1 MPALYFYLIFGFVL
15 VALIVLVIWFFL
27 KRKKERAAAA
37 ASTDAADPGGA
48 GTEEIDSLVREAE
61 RRLAASKQG
70 DRLGNLP
77 IFFLVGDTGSTKTS
91 VMVNA
96 GLEPELLA
104 GLVYRDNNL
113 VPTRTA
119 NLWFSRRTIFVE
131 AGGKLPAEPAK
142 WARLVRKLQPR
153 AAVASQRGQA
163 PRAVLVCYDA
173 ETFTRPGAQESA
185 TAAARNLRTRLGE
198 MSQAF
203 GINLPVYV
211 LFTKMDRLP
220 FFTEYVR
227 NLTKEEA
234 SQVLGATI
242 PMRDVRA
249 GGVYGEEQTARLS
262 TDFERLFHSLAD
274 ARPEFLGRET
284 DATKQPGAYEFPRE
298 FRKIRP
304 AVVQFL
310 VDLCQP
316 SQLTVG
322 PFLRGFYFTGVRPIV
337 INEVAPVAA
346 APQSQAGY
354 GSSSGATGIF
364 HVGQAAQ
371 TPQAAPQVGATRKVP
386 QWLFLSHLF
395 NDVLLADSAAMGASG
410 ASTKTGSARRAIFL
424 AAAVL
429 CLLLS
434 IAFTVSF
441 FNNRQL
447 ETQAR
452 DAAEGISSAESSGQ
466 NLASLDAL
474 RKLETLRQSLET
486 LVKYRKEGGPWSYRW
501 GLYTG
506 DALYPEVR
514 RIYFDRFRQ
523 LLFLQTQS
531 AIHDNLRDLPAAL
544 PGNQGP
550 EYAPTYDALKAYLIT
565 TSHHDK
571 SSKLFLSP
579 VLIKWW
585 SGNRGPDADRLALAQ
600 KQFDFYATELTEENP
615 FSKENDGATI
625 EHGRGYLK
633 QFAGAERVYAFMLA
647 EAAKS
652 NPPIDYNRQ
661 FPGASQ
667 VVTQPHV
674 VPGAFSKGGWTYMK
688 DAIAHVDRYAN
699 GEQWVLGDQGAAT
712 IDRAALSASLRDR
725 YYSDFVKQWRTYIKS
740 ASVVRYAGLK
750 DATTKL
756 AQLSGN
762 QSPLLELFALAST
775 NTAVDDPALVK
786 IFQPVQA
793 VVPPGSTDRFIAP
806 PNQNYMTAL
815 VTIQTSLEAIANQ
828 AGAPNDAAAAQTVN
842 NASQAKVNT
851 KQMAQAFNID
861 AEGHIEATV
870 QKLLEDPIVYLDAL
884 LRSIDTPEINA
895 GGKSLCGGFRPVL
908 NKYPFNP
915 AATSE
920 ATLADVNALFRK
932 PDGLLWTFLEQ
943 KLQKV
948 LTRQGTQYV
957 PNPASKV
964 TVNPAFLG
972 FFNAAAAFGE
982 ALYAD
987 GGQDPHFSYS
997 LKPETTEGVQM
1008 LTLKLDG
1015 QTLTHTAG
1023 AAAAFKKFTWQ
1034 GSGAHEA
1041 LLSVRFGTQDLGLAS
1056 GAGLWAAFHL
1066 FQLADTQSTGAG
1078 GAQVLDWVAKS
1089 GKAGQPMLLGSGKP
1103 LTVRLDLDLG
1113 AAPPLFQRGYLS
1125 RMTCVAEIAR

>member
-1 MPALYFYLIFGFVL
+1 MPALYLIFGLVL
-15 VALIVLVIWFFL
+15 IALIVLAVVWYFFQQ
-27 KRKKERAAAA
+27 RKATAAPAA
-37 ASTDAADPGGA
+37 DAGDPGG
-48 GTEEIDSLVREAE
+48 GGNEEIDVLVREAE

-77 IFFLVGDTGSTKTS
+77 IFFLVGDSGSTKTS

-104 GLVYRDNNL
+104 GLIYRDNSL

-131 AGGKLPAEPAK
+131 AGGGLLAEPAK
-142 WARLVRKLQPR
+142 WARLIRKLQPR
-153 AAVASQRGQA
+153 SAVARQSAQA

-185 TAAARNLRTRLGE
+185 TASARTLRARLGE

-203 GINLPVYV
+203 GISLPVYV

-234 SQVLGATI
+234 GQVLGATI

-249 GGVYGEEQTARLS
+249 GGVYGEEQTARL
-262 TDFERLFHSLAD
+262 TADFERLFHSLAD
-274 ARPEFLGRET
+274 ARPEFLGRES

-310 VDLCQP
+310 VDICQP

-346 APQSQAGY
+346 AQPQAGY
-354 GSSSGATGIF
+354 GPAAGATGLF
-364 HVGQAAQ
+364 RAAQAA
-371 TPQAAPQVGATRKVP
+371 PAPPAAPQVGATRKVP

-410 ASTKTGSARRAIFL
+410 SSVKTGSARRALFL

-441 FNNRQL
+441 FRNRGL

-452 DAAEGISSAESSGQ
+452 DAAIGISSAELPGQ
-466 NLASLDAL
+466 ELASVDSL
-474 RKLETLRQSLET
+474 RKLEALRQSLET
-486 LVKYRKEGGPWSYRW
+486 LVQYRHEGAPWSYRW

-514 RIYFDRFRQ
+514 RIYFDRFRR
-523 LLFLQTQS
+523 LLFLQTQN
-531 AIHDNLRDLPAAL
+531 AILEGLRSLPAAL
-544 PGNQGP
+544 PGTQGP

-571 SSKLFLSP
+571 STKVFLSP
-579 VLIKWW
+579 VLTKWW
-585 SGNRGPDADRLALAQ
+585 SGNRGPDADRVALAQ
-600 KQFDFYATELTEENP
+600 KQFDFYATELIEENP
-615 FSKENDGATI
+615 FSRENDGFTI
-625 EHGRGYLK
+625 ERARGYLK
-633 QFAGAERVYAFMLA
+633 QFGGADRVYAFMLS

-667 VVTQPHV
+667 VVSQPHI
-674 VPGAFSKGGWTYMK
+674 VPGAFSKGGWAFMK
-688 DAIAHVDRYAN
+688 DAIAHADRYFN
-699 GEQWVLGDQGAAT
+699 GEQWVLGDQVAGN
-712 IDRAALSASLRDR
+712 IDRAALAQGLHDR
-725 YYSDFVKQWRTYIKS
+725 YYADFVKQWRTYIKS
-740 ASVVRYAGLK
+740 ATVVRYAGLK

-756 AQLSGN
+756 ALLSGN

-775 NTAVDDPALVK
+775 NTAVDDAAVAK
-786 IFQPVQA
+786 IFHPVQA
-793 VVPPGSTDRFIAP
+793 VVPPGSTDRYIAP

-842 NASQAKVNT
+842 NAAQAKVNT

-861 AEGHIEATV
+861 AEGHIEASV
-870 QKLLEDPIVYLDAL
+870 QKLLEDPITYLDAM

-895 GGKSLCGGFRPVL
+895 GGKALCGSFRPVL

-920 ATLADVNALFRK
+920 ATLADVNTLFRK
-932 PDGLLWTFLEQ
+932 PDGLLWTFYDQ

-948 LTRQGTQYV
+948 LTRQGAQYV

-964 TVNPAFLG
+964 TVNPAFLA

-982 ALYAD
+982 TLYAD

-1008 LTLKLDG
+1008 VTLRVDG

-1023 AAAAFKKFTWQ
+1023 APAALQKFTWQ
-1034 GSGAHEA
+1034 GSGTHEA
-1041 LLSVRFGTQDLGLAS
+1041 QLSVRFGNTDLGLAH
-1056 GAGLWAAFHL
+1056 GEGLWAAFHL
-1066 FQLADTQSTGAG
+1066 FQLANQATTTGAG
-1078 GAQVLDWVAKS
+1078 QSLDWIAS
-1089 GKAGQPMLLGSGKP
+1089 TGKAGQAIMLPSGKP

-1113 AAPPLFQRGYLS
+1113 AAPPLFQRGYLA
-1125 RMTCVAEIAR
+1125 RLTCVQDIAR

>member
-1 MPALYFYLIFGFVL
+1 MPVIYLVFGFVL
-15 VALIVLVIWFFL
+15 AALIVLVVL
-27 KRKKERAAAA
+27 YLVLQKKKAKTAAAA
-37 ASTDAADPGGA
+37 ADNADPGAA
-48 GTEEIDSLVREAE
+48 GTEEIDALVREAE

-70 DRLGNLP
+70 DRVGSLP
-77 IFFLVGDTGSTKTS
+77 VFLIAGDTGSTKTS

-104 GLVYRDNNL
+104 GLVYRDGNM

-131 AGGKLPAEPAK
+131 AGGKLPSEPAK
-142 WARLVRKLQPR
+142 WARLIRKLQPR
-153 AAVASQRGQA
+153 AAVASQSAQA
-163 PRAVLVCYDA
+163 ARAVLVCYDA
-173 ETFTRPGAQESA
+173 ETFTRPGAQEAA
-185 TAAARNLRTRLGE
+185 TMAARNLRTRLGE

-211 LFTKMDRLP
+211 LFTKVDRLP

-234 SQVLGATI
+234 GQVLGATI

-249 GGVYGEEQTARLS
+249 GGVYGEEQTARL
-262 TDFERLFHSLAD
+262 TADFERLFHSLAD
-274 ARPEFLGRET
+274 ARPELLGREG

-322 PFLRGFYFTGVRPIV
+322 PFLRGFYFTGVRPVV

-346 APQSQAGY
+346 APQQQAGY
-354 GSSSGATGIF
+354 GPAAGATGLF
-364 HVGQAAQ
+364 RTGQAAPA
-371 TPQAAPQVGATRKVP
+371 PQAAPQVGATRKVP
-386 QWLFLSHLF
+386 QWLFLTHLF

-410 ASTKTGSARRAIFL
+410 ASVKGGSARRVLFL
-424 AAAVL
+424 AAAVV

-441 FNNRQL
+441 FNNRGL
-447 ETQAR
+447 ETEAR
-452 DAAEGISSAESSGQ
+452 DAAAGISSAESSGG

-474 RKLETLRQSLET
+474 RKLEALRQSLET
-486 LVKYRKEGGPWSYRW
+486 LVKYRHEGAPWGYRW

-523 LLFLQTQS
+523 LLFGQTQN
-531 AIHDNLRDLPAAL
+531 AMHENLRDLPAT
-544 PGNQGP
+544 PGP

-571 SSKLFLSP
+571 STKAFLTP
-579 VLIKWW
+579 VLTKWW
-585 SGNRGPDADRLALAQ
+585 SGTRGPDADRLALAQ
-600 KQFDFYATELTEENP
+600 KQFDFYATELAEENP
-615 FSKENDGATI
+615 FSKENDGVSI
-625 EHGRGYLK
+625 EHARTYLK
-633 QFAGAERVYAFMLA
+633 QFAGAERVYAFMVA
-647 EAAKS
+647 EAGKN

-667 VVTQPHV
+667 TVTQPHV
-674 VPGAFSKGGWTYMK
+674 VPGAFSKGGWTFMK
-688 DAIAHVDRYAN
+688 DAIAHADRYFN
-699 GEQWVLGDQGAAT
+699 GEQWVLGDQMAGN
-712 IDRAALSASLRDR
+712 IDRAALAQGLRDR
-725 YYSDFVKQWRTYIKS
+725 YNSDFVKQWRTYIKS

-775 NTAVDDPALVK
+775 NTAVDDQAVAK
-786 IFQPVQA
+786 IFQPAQA

-815 VTIQTSLEAIANQ
+815 VAIQTSLEAIANQ
-828 AGAPNDAAAAQTVN
+828 PGAPSDAGAAQTVN
-842 NASQAKVNT
+842 NATQAKINT
-851 KQMAQAFNID
+851 RQMAQAFSID
-861 AEGHIEATV
+861 AEGHIEASV
-870 QKLLEDPIVYLDAL
+870 QKLLEDPITYLDAM

-895 GGKSLCGGFRPVL
+895 GGKALCGGFRPVL
-908 NKYPFNP
+908 NKFPFNP
-915 AATSE
+915 TATSE
-920 ATLADVNALFRK
+920 ATLADVDGLFRK
-932 PDGLLWTFLEQ
+932 PDGLLWTFYEQ
-943 KLQKV
+943 KMQKV

-964 TVNPAFLG
+964 TVNPAFLS
-972 FFNAAAAFGE
+972 FFNGAAAFAETLYGE
-982 ALYAD
+982 

-1008 LTLKLDG
+1008 VNLKVDG
-1015 QTLTHTAG
+1015 QTLSHTSG

-1034 GSGAHEA
+1034 GSGPHEA
-1041 LLSVRFGTQDLGLAS
+1041 QLNVRFGNTDLQFAS
-1056 GAGLWAAFHL
+1056 GEGLWAAFHL
-1066 FQLADTQSTGAG
+1066 FQKANQSTATGTV
-1078 GAQVLDWVAKS
+1078 QLLEWITSS
-1089 GKAGQPMLLGSGKP
+1089 GKVSEAIKLPSGKP

-1125 RMTCVAEIAR
+1125 RMTCVQEIAK

>member
-1 MPALYFYLIFGFVL
+1 MAIYLIFGLVL
-15 VALIVLVIWFFL
+15 VALIVLVIVWFYL
-27 KRKKERAAAA
+27 KRKKEKAAAA
-37 ASTDAADPGGA
+37 AADAADPGGA

-70 DRLGNLP
+70 DKLTNLP
-77 IFFLVGDTGSTKTS
+77 IFFLVGETGSTKTS

-104 GLVYRDNNL
+104 GLAYRDNAI
-113 VPTRTA
+113 VPTRTG
-119 NLWFSRRTIFVE
+119 NIWFSRRTIFVE
-131 AGGKLPAEPAK
+131 AGGKLPTEPAK
-142 WARLVRKLQPR
+142 WARLIRKLQPR
-153 AAVASQRGQA
+153 VGVASQGGQA

-173 ETFTRPGAQESA
+173 ENFTRPGAQEGA
-185 TAAARNLRTRLGE
+185 TTAARNLRTRLGE

-234 SQVLGATI
+234 TQVVGATI

-249 GGVYGEEQTARLS
+249 GGVYGEEQTARLAAE
-262 TDFERLFHSLAD
+262 FERLFRSLAD

-346 APQSQAGY
+346 APQGQAGY
-354 GSSSGATGIF
+354 GSASSATGLF
-364 HVGQAAQ
+364 KAGQSAQ
-371 TPQAAPQVGATRKVP
+371 APQGPPQVGATRKVP

-410 ASTKTGSARRAIFL
+410 SSTKTGFARRALFL
-424 AAAVL
+424 VAAVL
-429 CLLLS
+429 CLLLC

-441 FNNRQL
+441 FNNRSL

-452 DAAEGISSAESSGQ
+452 DAAIGISSAESSGQ

-486 LVKYRKEGGPWSYRW
+486 LVKYRHEGEPWSYRW

-531 AIHDNLRDLPAAL
+531 AILENLRGLPAT
-544 PGNQGP
+544 PGP
-550 EYAPTYDALKAYLIT
+550 EYSPTYDALKAYLIT

-571 SSKLFLSP
+571 STKLFLTP
-579 VLIKWW
+579 VLTKWW
-585 SGNRGPDADRLALAQ
+585 SGNRSPDADRLALAQ
-600 KQFDFYATELTEENP
+600 KQFDFYATELKEDNP
-615 FSKENDGATI
+615 FSKENDGLAI
-625 EHGRGYLK
+625 EHSRSYLK

-647 EAAKS
+647 EAGKN

-667 VVTQPHV
+667 VVTQTHI
-674 VPGAFSKGGWTYMK
+674 VPGAFSKGGFAFMK
-688 DAIAHVDRYAN
+688 DAIAHADRYFN
-699 GEQWVLGDQGAAT
+699 GEQWVLGDQGT
-712 IDRAALSASLRDR
+712 VNIDRAALSAGLRDR

-775 NTAVDDPALVK
+775 NTAVDDPAVAK

-815 VTIQTSLEAIANQ
+815 VTIQTSLEGIANQ
-828 AGAPNDAAAAQTVN
+828 PGAPNDAAAAQTVN

-861 AEGHIEATV
+861 AEGHIEANV
-870 QKLLEDPIVYLDAL
+870 QKLLEDPITYLDAM
-884 LRSIDTPEINA
+884 LRSIDTPEINS

-908 NKYPFNP
+908 GKFPFNP

-920 ATLADVNALFRK
+920 ATLVEVNALFRK
-932 PDGLLWTFLEQ
+932 PDGMLWTFFEQ

-948 LTRQGTQYV
+948 LMRQGTQYV
-957 PNPASKV
+957 PNPGSKV
-964 TVNPAFLG
+964 TVNPAFLS

-982 ALYAD
+982 AIYAD
-987 GGQDPHFSYS
+987 GSQDPHFSYS
-997 LKPETTEGVQM
+997 LKPEPSDGVQM
-1008 LTLKLDG
+1008 MTLRVDG
-1015 QTLTHTAG
+1015 QTLTYTAG
-1023 AAAAFKKFTWQ
+1023 SPAAFKKFTWQ
-1034 GSGAHEA
+1034 GSGTHEA
-1041 LLSVRFGTQDLGLAS
+1041 LLSVRFGTLDLGFAT
-1056 GAGLWAAFHL
+1056 GQGLWAAFHL
-1066 FQLADTQSTGAG
+1066 FQKARTSTATG
-1078 GAQVLDWVAKS
+1078 GVQLLEWVTSS
-1089 GKAGQPMLLGSGKP
+1089 GSEPVKLPSGQP

-1113 AAPPLFQRGYLS
+1113 AAPPVFQRGYLS
-1125 RMTCVAEIAR
+1125 RMTCVQDIAK

>member
-1 MPALYFYLIFGFVL
+1 MALYLILGFVL
-15 VALIVLVIWFFL
+15 VALIALGVWLFL
-27 KRKKERAAAA
+27 QRKKM
-37 ASTDAADPGGA
+37 TDAGFAATVAANDQGGA
-48 GTEEIDSLVREAE
+48 GNEEIDALVREAE
-61 RRLAASKQG
+61 RRLAASRQG
-70 DRLGNLP
+70 DRLVNLP
-77 IFFLVGDTGSTKTS
+77 VFFLVGDTGSTKTS

-104 GLVYRDNNL
+104 GLVYRDNTL

-131 AGGKLPAEPAK
+131 AGGSVPADPAR
-142 WARLVRKLQPR
+142 WGRLVRKLQPR
-153 AAVASQRGQA
+153 AGVSSQSVQA
-163 PRAVLVCYDA
+163 PRAVLVCYDS

-185 TAAARNLRTRLGE
+185 TASARTLRARLGE

-220 FFTEYVR
+220 FFAEYFR

-234 SQVLGATI
+234 GQVLGATI
-242 PMRDVRA
+242 PMRDVHA
-249 GGVYGEEQTARLS
+249 GGVYGEEQTARL
-262 TDFERLFHSLAD
+262 TADFERIFHSLAD

-284 DATKQPGAYEFPRE
+284 DAAKQPGAYEFPRE

-322 PFLRGFYFTGVRPIV
+322 PFLRGFYFTGVRPVV

-346 APQSQAGY
+346 APQAQAGY
-354 GSSSGATGIF
+354 GASSSATGLF
-364 HVGQAAQ
+364 KAGQAA
-371 TPQAAPQVGATRKVP
+371 PAPPAAPQVGATRKVP
-386 QWLFLSHLF
+386 QWLFLTHLF

-410 ASTKTGSARRAIFL
+410 SSTRTGSMRRALYL

-429 CLLLS
+429 CFLLV

-441 FNNRQL
+441 FNNRAL

-452 DAAEGISSAESSGQ
+452 DAAVGISSAESSGQ
-466 NLASLDAL
+466 DLASLDSL

-486 LVKYRKEGGPWSYRW
+486 LVKYRNEGAPWSYRW

-514 RIYFDRFRQ
+514 RIYFARFRQ
-523 LLFLQTQS
+523 LLFQQPQR
-531 AIHDNLRDLPAAL
+531 AILENLRDLPTT
-544 PGNQGP
+544 PGP

-571 SSKLFLSP
+571 STKLFLTP
-579 VLIKWW
+579 VLTKWW
-585 SGNRGPDADRLALAQ
+585 AGNRGPDADRLALAQ
-600 KQFDFYATELTEENP
+600 KQFDFYATELAVENP
-615 FSKENDGATI
+615 FSRENDGFSI
-625 EHGRGYLK
+625 EHARTYLK

-647 EAAKS
+647 EAGRN

-674 VPGAFSKGGWTYMK
+674 VPGAFSKGGFAFMK
-688 DAIAHVDRYAN
+688 DAIAHADRYFN
-699 GEQWVLGDQGAAT
+699 GEQWVLGDQMAGN
-712 IDRAALSASLRDR
+712 IDRAALAQGLRDR
-725 YYSDFVKQWRTYIKS
+725 YYSDFVKEWRTYIKS

-756 AQLSGN
+756 ARLSGN

-775 NTAVDDPALVK
+775 NTAVDDPAVAK
-786 IFQPVQA
+786 IFQPVQS
-793 VVPPGSTDRFIAP
+793 VVPPGSTDRYIAA
-806 PNQNYMTAL
+806 PNQNYMNAL
-815 VTIQTSLEAIANQ
+815 VAIQTSLEAIANQ
-828 AGAPNDAAAAQTVN
+828 PGVPNDAAAAQTVN
-842 NASQAKVNT
+842 NATQAKVNT
-851 KQMAQAFNID
+851 RQMAQAFNID
-861 AEGHIEATV
+861 AEGHIENSV
-870 QKLLEDPIVYLDAL
+870 QKLLEDPITYLDAM

-895 GGKSLCGGFRPVL
+895 GGRSLCGGFRPVL

-932 PDGLLWTFLEQ
+932 PDGLLWTFYEQ
-943 KLQKV
+943 KMQKV

-972 FFNAAAAFGE
+972 FFNTAAAFAE
-982 ALYAD
+982 TLYAD
-987 GGQDPHFSYS
+987 GAQDPHFSYS

-1008 LTLKLDG
+1008 VTLRVDG
-1015 QTLTHTAG
+1015 QTLSHKAG
-1023 AAAAFKKFTWQ
+1023 AAAAFQKFTWQ

-1041 LLSVRFGTQDLGLAS
+1041 QLNVRFGNTELQFAS
-1056 GAGLWAAFHL
+1056 GEGLWAAFHL
-1066 FQLADTQSTGAG
+1066 FQKANQSTPTGAG
-1078 GAQVLDWVAKS
+1078 QLLEWITSS
-1089 GKAGQPMLLGSGKP
+1089 GKVSEAIKLPSGKP

>member
-1 MPALYFYLIFGFVL
+1 MALYLIFGVVL
-15 VALIVLVIWFFL
+15 LAVIVLAVLWFVQ
-27 KRKKERAAAA
+27 RKKAKAAAGA
-37 ASTDAADPGGA
+37 ADAADPGGA
-48 GTEEIDSLVREAE
+48 ATEEIDTLVREAE
-61 RRLAASKQG
+61 RRMAASKQG

-77 IFFLVGDTGSTKTS
+77 VFFLVGDTGSTKTS

-119 NLWFSRRTIFVE
+119 NLWFARRTIFVE

-142 WARLVRKLQPR
+142 WVRLIRNLQPR
-153 AAVASQRGQA
+153 AGVASKGAQA
-163 PRAVLVCYDA
+163 PRAVLVCYDS
-173 ETFTRPGAQESA
+173 ENFTRPGAQESA

-198 MSQAF
+198 MSQSF

-220 FFTEYVR
+220 FFTEFVR
-227 NLTKEEA
+227 NLTKDEA
-234 SQVLGATI
+234 TQVFGTTI

-249 GGVYGEEQTARLS
+249 SGVYGEEQTARL
-262 TDFERLFHSLAD
+262 TADFERLFHSLAD
-274 ARPEFLGRET
+274 ARPEFLSRET

-304 AVVQFL
+304 AMVQFL

-346 APQSQAGY
+346 APQSQAPY
-354 GSSSGATGIF
+354 GSAASATGLF
-364 HVGQAAQ
+364 RAGQAAQ
-371 TPQAAPQVGATRKVP
+371 APQATVPVAVTRKVP

-395 NDVLLADSAAMGASG
+395 NDVLLADSAAMGTSG
-410 ASTKTGSARRAIFL
+410 SSVKTGFARRALFV
-424 AAAVL
+424 AATVL
-429 CLLLS
+429 CVILCV
-434 IAFTVSF
+434 AFTVSF
-441 FNNRQL
+441 FNNRAL

-466 NLASLDAL
+466 NLASLDGL

-486 LVKYRKEGGPWSYRW
+486 LVKYRHEGEPWSYRW
-501 GLYTG
+501 GLYPG

-531 AIHDNLRDLPAAL
+531 AILENLRGLPVT
-544 PGNQGP
+544 QGP
-550 EYAPTYDALKAYLIT
+550 EYQPTYDALKAYLIT

-571 SSKLFLSP
+571 GTKLFLSP
-579 VLIKWW
+579 VLMRWW
-585 SGNRGPDADRLALAQ
+585 AGNRGPDADRAALAQ
-600 KQFDFYATELTEENP
+600 KQFDFYATELKEENP
-615 FSKENDGATI
+615 FSRENDAYSV
-625 EHGRGYLK
+625 EHARAYLK

-647 EAAKS
+647 EAGKT
-652 NPPIDYNRQ
+652 NPPVDYNRQ

-667 VVTQPHV
+667 AVAQSYV
-674 VPGAFSKGGWTYMK
+674 VPGAFSKGGFAFMK
-688 DAIAHVDRYAN
+688 DAVAHADRYFN
-699 GEQWVLGDQGAAT
+699 GEQWVLGDQVAGN
-712 IDRAALSASLRDR
+712 IDRAALAQGLRDR
-725 YYSDFVKQWRTYIKS
+725 YLADFVKQWRTYIKS

-756 AQLSGN
+756 ALLSGN

-775 NTAVDDPALVK
+775 NTAVDDPAVVK
-786 IFQPVQA
+786 IFQPVQS
-793 VVPPGSTDRFIAP
+793 VVPPGSTDRYIAP

-815 VTIQTSLEAIANQ
+815 VTLQTSLDAIANQ
-828 AGAPNDAAAAQTVN
+828 PGAPNDASAAQTVN
-842 NASQAKVNT
+842 NAMQAKVNT

-861 AEGHIEATV
+861 AEGHIETNV
-870 QKLLEDPIVYLDAL
+870 QKLLEDPITYLDAML
-884 LRSIDTPEINA
+884 KSVDAGDVNA

-915 AATSE
+915 TATSE
-920 ATLADVNALFRK
+920 ATLAEVNALFRK
-932 PDGLLWTFLEQ
+932 PDGLLWSFFEQ

-948 LTRQGTQYV
+948 LMRQGTQYV
-957 PNPASKV
+957 ANPSSKV
-964 TVNPAFLG
+964 AVNPAFLS
-972 FFNAAAAFGE
+972 FFNSAAGFAE
-982 ALYAD
+982 TIYPD

-997 LKPETTEGVQM
+997 LKPEPSEGVQM
-1008 LTLKLDG
+1008 LTLRVDG
-1015 QTLTHTAG
+1015 QTLAYTAG
-1023 AAAAFKKFTWQ
+1023 GPAAFKKFTWQ
-1034 GSGAHEA
+1034 GSATHEA
-1041 LLSVRFGTQDLGLAS
+1041 MLSVRFGNTDLGFAR
-1056 GAGLWAAFHL
+1056 GDGLWAAFHL
-1066 FQLADTQSTGAG
+1066 FQKANQSTPTSAG
-1078 GAQVLDWVAKS
+1078 QLLEWITSS
-1089 GKAGQPMLLGSGKP
+1089 GKGSDAIMLPSGRP

-1113 AAPPLFQRGYLS
+1113 GAPPIFQRGYLS
-1125 RMTCVAEIAR
+1125 RMTCIQDIAR

>member
-1 MPALYFYLIFGFVL
+1 MPVLYLIFGLVL
-15 VALIVLVIWFFL
+15 IALIVLVAFWFYL
-27 KRKKERAAAA
+27 RGKKAKAAGAAA
-37 ASTDAADPGGA
+37 DAAGPGGA

-119 NLWFSRRTIFVE
+119 NLWFSRHTIFVE
-131 AGGKLPAEPAK
+131 AGGTVPAEPAK

-153 AAVASQRGQA
+153 AGVASQSAQA
-163 PRAVLVCYDA
+163 PRAVLVCYDS
-173 ETFTRPGAQESA
+173 ENFTKPGAQESA
-185 TAAARNLRTRLGE
+185 TAAARNLRARLGE

-220 FFTEYVR
+220 FFAEYVR

-242 PMRDVRA
+242 PMRDVRS
-249 GGVYGEEQTARLS
+249 GGVYGEEQTAHLTAS
-262 TDFERLFHSLAD
+262 FERLFRSLAD
-274 ARPEFLGRET
+274 ARPVFLGRET

-354 GSSSGATGIF
+354 GSASSATGLF
-364 HVGQAAQ
+364 RAGQAAQ
-371 TPQAAPQVGATRKVP
+371 TPQSAPQVGATRKVP
-386 QWLFLSHLF
+386 QWLFLTHLF
-395 NDVLLADSAAMGASG
+395 NDVLLADRAAMGASG
-410 ASTKTGSARRAIFL
+410 SSVKTGFARRALFL

-429 CLLLS
+429 CVLLC
-434 IAFTVSF
+434 IAFTISF
-441 FNNRQL
+441 FNNRAL

-452 DAAEGISSAESSGQ
+452 DAAVGISSAESSGQ

-474 RKLETLRQSLET
+474 RKLEALRQSLET
-486 LVKYRKEGGPWSYRW
+486 LVTYRREGAPWSYRW

-523 LLFLQTQS
+523 LLFQQTQS
-531 AIHDNLRDLPAAL
+531 AVHDNLRDLPAT
-544 PGNQGP
+544 PGP

-571 SSKLFLSP
+571 STRLFLSP

-600 KQFDFYATELTEENP
+600 KQFDFYATELKEENP
-615 FSKENDGATI
+615 FSQENDGSSI
-625 EHGRGYLK
+625 ERGRNYLK

-647 EAAKS
+647 EAGKN
-652 NPPIDYNRQ
+652 NPPIDYHRQ

-667 VVTQPHV
+667 VVTQTHV
-674 VPGAFSKGGWTYMK
+674 VPGAFSKGGWTFMK
-688 DAIAHVDRYAN
+688 DAIAHADRYFN
-699 GEQWVLGDQGAAT
+699 GEQWVLGDQVAGN
-712 IDRAALSASLRDR
+712 IDRAALTQGLRNR

-756 AQLSGN
+756 GQLSGN
-762 QSPLLELFALAST
+762 QSPLLELFSLAST
-775 NTAVDDPALVK
+775 NTAVDDATVAK

-793 VVPPGSTDRFIAP
+793 VVPPGSTDRYIAP

-828 AGAPNDAAAAQTVN
+828 AGAPNEAAAAQTVS
-842 NASQAKVNT
+842 NATQAKVNT

-861 AEGHIEATV
+861 TEGHLEASV
-870 QKLLEDPIVYLDAL
+870 QKLLEDPITYLDAM

-915 AATSE
+915 AAAGE
-920 ATLADVNALFRK
+920 ATLAEVNALFRK
-932 PDGLLWTFLEQ
+932 PDGLLWTFLDQ

-957 PNPASKV
+957 VNPSSKV

-972 FFNAAAAFGE
+972 FFNAAAAFAE
-982 ALYAD
+982 TLYAD

-1008 LTLKLDG
+1008 VTLRVDG

-1041 LLSVRFGTQDLGLAS
+1041 QLNVRFGNTDLQFAS
-1056 GAGLWAAFHL
+1056 GEGLWAAFHL
-1066 FQLADTQSTGAG
+1066 FQKANQSTATGSV
-1078 GAQVLDWVAKS
+1078 QLLEWITSS
-1089 GKAGQPMLLGSGKP
+1089 GKVSEAIKLPSGKP

-1125 RMTCVAEIAR
+1125 RMTCVQEIAK

>member
-1 MPALYFYLIFGFVL
+1 MPALYLIFGLVL
-15 VALIVLVIWFFL
+15 VALIVLVVLWFYL
-27 KRKKERAAAA
+27 KRKKAASAAAA
-37 ASTDAADPGGA
+37 ADAADPGGP
-48 GTEEIDSLVREAE
+48 GNEEIDALVREAE
-61 RRLAASKQG
+61 RRLAASKQA
-70 DRLGNLP
+70 DRLAALP
-77 IFFLVGDTGSTKTS
+77 VFFLVGETGSTKTS

-142 WARLVRKLQPR
+142 WTRLIRKLQPR
-153 AAVASQRGQA
+153 AAVATQSARA

-173 ETFTRPGAQESA
+173 ETFTRPDAQEAA
-185 TAAARNLRTRLGE
+185 TLAARNLRTRLGE
-198 MSQAF
+198 MSQVF

-220 FFTEYVR
+220 FFTDYVR
-227 NLTKEEA
+227 NLTKDEA
-234 SQVLGATI
+234 TQVLGVTI

-249 GGVYGEEQTARLS
+249 GGVYGEEQTARLNA
-262 TDFERLFHSLAD
+262 DFERLFRSLAD
-274 ARPEFLGRET
+274 ARPEFLRRET
-284 DATKQPGAYEFPRE
+284 DATKLPGAYEFPRE
-298 FRKIRP
+298 FRKVRP

-337 INEVAPVAA
+337 INEAAPVAA
-346 APQSQAGY
+346 APQAQGGY
-354 GSSSGATGIF
+354 GHASGATGLF
-364 HVGQAAQ
+364 HVGQTAQ
-371 TPQAAPQVGATRKVP
+371 APPSAPPVGASRKVP

-395 NDVLLADSAAMGASG
+395 NDVLMGDRAAMGASG
-410 ASTKTGSARRAIFL
+410 SSVKGGVARRALFL
-424 AAAVL
+424 AAAIL
-429 CLLLS
+429 CFLLC

-441 FNNRQL
+441 FNNRAL

-452 DAAEGISSAESSGQ
+452 DAAQGISTAESAGQ

-474 RKLETLRQSLET
+474 RKLEALRQSLET
-486 LVKYRKEGGPWSYRW
+486 LLKYNREGAPWSYRW

-514 RIYFDRFRQ
+514 HIYFDRFRQ

-531 AIHDNLRDLPAAL
+531 SILESLRSLPL
-544 PGNQGP
+544 TPGP
-550 EYAPTYDALKAYLIT
+550 EYSPTYDALKAYLIT

-571 SSKLFLSP
+571 STKLFLSP
-579 VLIKWW
+579 VLTKWW
-585 SGNRGPDADRLALAQ
+585 SGSRGPDPDRLALAQ
-600 KQFDFYATELTEENP
+600 KQFDFYATELKEENP
-615 FSKENDGATI
+615 YAKENDGFAI
-625 EHGRGYLK
+625 ERARAYLK

-647 EAAKS
+647 EAGKN

-667 VVTQPHV
+667 VVTEPHI
-674 VPGAFSKGGWTYMK
+674 VPGAFSKGGWAFMK
-688 DAIAHVDRYAN
+688 DAIAHADRYFN
-699 GEQWVLGDQGAAT
+699 GEQWVLGDQISGN
-712 IDRAALSASLRDR
+712 IDRVALSQGLRDR
-725 YYSDFVKQWRTYIKS
+725 YNSDFVKQWRTYIKS
-740 ASVVRYAGLK
+740 AAVVRYSGLK
-750 DATTKL
+750 DATDKL
-756 AQLSGN
+756 GQLSGN
-762 QSPLLELFALAST
+762 QSPLLELFSLAST
-775 NTAVDDPALVK
+775 NTAVDDPAVAK
-786 IFQPVQA
+786 IFQPVQS

-806 PNQNYMTAL
+806 PNQNYMNAL

-828 AGAPNDAAAAQTVN
+828 PGTPTDAAAAQTVN
-842 NASQAKVNT
+842 NATQAKVNT
-851 KQMAQAFNID
+851 RQMAQAFSID
-861 AEGHIEATV
+861 AEGHIEANV
-870 QKLLEDPIVYLDAL
+870 QKLLEDPITNLDAM

-908 NKYPFNP
+908 NKFPFNP
-915 AATSE
+915 NATSE
-920 ATLADVNALFRK
+920 ASLADVNALFRK
-932 PDGLLWTFLEQ
+932 PDGMLWTFFEQ

-948 LTRQGTQYV
+948 LVRQGAQFV
-957 PNPASKV
+957 PNPSSKV
-964 TVNPAFLG
+964 NLNPAFLA
-972 FFNAAAAFGE
+972 FFNSAAAFGE
-982 ALYAD
+982 TLYAD
-987 GGQDPHFSYS
+987 GSQDPHFSYS

-1008 LTLKLDG
+1008 VTLRVDG

-1034 GSGAHEA
+1034 GSGTHEA
-1041 LLSVRFGTQDLGLAS
+1041 QLNVRFGNTELQFAS
-1056 GAGLWAAFHL
+1056 GEGLWAAFHL
-1066 FQLADTQSTGAG
+1066 FQKANQSTPTGAG
-1078 GAQVLDWVAKS
+1078 QLLEWITSS
-1089 GKAGQPMLLGSGKP
+1089 GKVSEAIKLPSGRP

-1125 RMTCVAEIAR
+1125 RMTCIAEIAK

>member
-1 MPALYFYLIFGFVL
+1 MPVIYLVFGFVL
-15 VALIVLVIWFFL
+15 VALIVLVVLWLYL
-27 KRKKERAAAA
+27 KRKREKAAAA
-37 ASTDAADPGGA
+37 GAEAAADPGGA
-48 GTEEIDSLVREAE
+48 GSEEIDSLVREAE

-77 IFFLVGDTGSTKTS
+77 IFLLVGDTGSTKTS

-262 TDFERLFHSLAD
+262 TDFERPFHSLAD

-346 APQSQAGY
+346 APQSPAGY
-354 GSSSGATGIF
+354 GSPAGATGIF
-364 HVGQAAQ
+364 HVGQAALA
-371 TPQAAPQVGATRKVP
+371 PPAAPQVGATRKVP

-410 ASTKTGSARRAIFL
+410 ASVKTGSARKALFL

-429 CLLLS
+429 CLLLC

-452 DAAEGISSAESSGQ
+452 DAAMGISPAESPGQ
-466 NLASLDAL
+466 DLASLDSL

-486 LVKYRKEGGPWSYRW
+486 LVKYRHEGGPWSYRW

-506 DALYPEVR
+506 DALYPEIR

-531 AIHDNLRDLPAAL
+531 AMHDNLRALPAT
-544 PGNQGP
+544 PGP
-550 EYAPTYDALKAYLIT
+550 AYAPTYDALKAYLIT

-571 SSKLFLSP
+571 STKLFLSP
-579 VLIKWW
+579 VLTKWW

-600 KQFDFYATELTEENP
+600 KQFDFYATELIEENP

-652 NPPIDYNRQ
+652 NSPIDYNRQ

-712 IDRAALSASLRDR
+712 IDRGALSASLRDR
-725 YYSDFVKQWRTYIKS
+725 YSSDFVKQWRTYIKS
-740 ASVVRYAGLK
+740 ASVVRYAGMK
-750 DATTKL
+750 DATTRL
-756 AQLSGN
+756 AQHSAD
-762 QSPLLELFALAST
+762 QSPLLE
-775 NTAVDDPALVK
+775 
-786 IFQPVQA
+786 
-793 VVPPGSTDRFIAP
+793 
-806 PNQNYMTAL
+806 
-815 VTIQTSLEAIANQ
+815 
-828 AGAPNDAAAAQTVN
+828 
-842 NASQAKVNT
+842 
-851 KQMAQAFNID
+851 
-861 AEGHIEATV
+861 
-870 QKLLEDPIVYLDAL
+870 
-884 LRSIDTPEINA
+884 
-895 GGKSLCGGFRPVL
+895 
-908 NKYPFNP
+908 
-915 AATSE
+915 
-920 ATLADVNALFRK
+920 
-932 PDGLLWTFLEQ
+932 
-943 KLQKV
+943 
-948 LTRQGTQYV
+948 
-957 PNPASKV
+957 
-964 TVNPAFLG
+964 
-972 FFNAAAAFGE
+972 
-982 ALYAD
+982 
-987 GGQDPHFSYS
+987 
-997 LKPETTEGVQM
+997 
-1008 LTLKLDG
+1008 
-1015 QTLTHTAG
+1015 
-1023 AAAAFKKFTWQ
+1023 
-1034 GSGAHEA
+1034 
-1041 LLSVRFGTQDLGLAS
+1041 
-1056 GAGLWAAFHL
+1056 
-1066 FQLADTQSTGAG
+1066 
-1078 GAQVLDWVAKS
+1078 
-1089 GKAGQPMLLGSGKP
+1089 
-1103 LTVRLDLDLG
+1103 
-1113 AAPPLFQRGYLS
+1113 
-1125 RMTCVAEIAR
+1125 